1 MEEIE
6 KDYIKWKKKD
16 TKASITYNSVY
27 VIPKKA
33 KRPGGGVGEGVIKE
47 ETRELLEAIVL
58 MVTKLYALSELIEL
72 YD

>member
-1 MEEIE
+1 MEETE
-6 KDYIKWKKKD
+6 KDYIKWEKKD
-16 TKASITYNSVY
+16 TKASITYNSVH

>member
-1 MEEIE
+1 M
-6 KDYIKWKKKD
+6 
-16 TKASITYNSVY
+16 
-27 VIPKKA
+27 IPKKA